1 MILDFFTSES
11 ITSLIKLTGYLG
23 VWAIVFSETGLLIG
37 FFLPGDSLLFISGF
51 LASQGFFN
59 VWLMAGGIFLFAVLG
74 DSVGYAFGNKTGPM
88 IFKKQDSLLF
98 HKKNLIKAQNFYEKY
113 GAITIVLARFI
124 PIIRTFAP
132 IVAGIG
138 KMDYKKFLVF
148 NIFGGFIWSLGV
160 TLTGYFLPKIFPETE
175 KYLTLIIFSIIF
187 ISLIPPIS
195 QFLKE
200 YFKNNKKT
208 PE

>member
-1 MILDFFTSES
+1 MISDIFSTES
-11 ITSLIKLTGYLG
+11 ITALIKLTGYFG
-23 VWAIVFSETGLLIG
+23 VWAIIFSETGLLIG
-37 FFLPGDSLLFISGF
+37 FFLPGDSLLFLSGF

-59 VWLMAGGIFLFAVLG
+59 VWLMAIGIFLFAVLG

-98 HKKNLIKAQNFYEKY
+98 HKKNLIRAQDFYEKY
-113 GAITIVLARFI
+113 GALTIVLARFI

-138 KMDYKKFLVF
+138 KMNYKKFLFF
-148 NIFGGFIWSLGV
+148 NIFGGFFWSFGV
-160 TLTGYFLPKIFPETE
+160 TFAGYFLPKIFPQAE
-175 KYLTLIIFSIIF
+175 KNLTLIIFSIIF
-187 ISLIPPIS
+187 ISLLPPIF

-200 YFKNNKKT
+200 YFKTNKKT
-208 PE
+208 P